1 MTTKTEATI
10 LSIDA
15 WGNGQ
20 DGWEWNS
27 WHKVGTIPALE
38 LASLQTDQE
47 LIEWMIDNDYMTER
61 SIDRAYIDDDGYNF
75 VFKDKADDEPVFAIE
90 YGPLFN

>member
-1 MTTKTEATI
+1 MTTEANI

-15 WGNGQ
+15 CG
-20 DGWEWNS
+20 DGEGGWYWNS

-47 LIEWMIDNDYMTER
+47 LIEWMIDNDFLTEEA
-61 SIDRAYIDDDGYNF
+61 IDLAFVDDDGYNL
-75 VFKDKADDEPVFAIE
+75 VFMDKFHDQPVFAIE